1 MLLVIGSA
9 LVLGSVLLATHAQD
23 NNTPSTDTSTPTTTP
38 ADNFTGICGLGGG
51 MNFGMPGMGDQGTG
65 GPRMDDQGMGAG
77 GFGGGYNLQVSS
89 AYTANVTNILDNDS
103 DVQNLISQGYNV
115 TAIQPIISNV
125 IDGNGVVTTQATTAI
140 VIMQNGTP
148 QSGNFGYAQI
158 TVDLTQGKVT
168 QIITTTRTVINK

>member
-23 NNTPSTDTSTPTTTP
+23 SNTPSTAISTPTTIP
-38 ADNFTGICGLGGG
+38 ADNFTGICGLGVG
-51 MNFGMPGMGDQGTG
+51 MNFGMQGMGGQGIGDQGI
-65 GPRMDDQGMGAG
+65 GAG

-89 AYTANVTNILDNDS
+89 AYTANVTSILDNDS

-115 TAIQPIISNV
+115 TAIQPVVSNV

-140 VIMQNGTP
+140 VIMQNGTL
-148 QSGNFGYAQI
+148 QSGNYGYAQI